1 MFARQRMPQEIK
13 PGEEG
18 VISTG
23 NHGNQFSSDQHFST
37 TSFCFN

>member
-18 VISTG
+18 VIYAG
-23 NHGNQFSSDQHFST
+23 NALLCGGECVFIQFP
-37 TSFCFN
+37 NNLLA